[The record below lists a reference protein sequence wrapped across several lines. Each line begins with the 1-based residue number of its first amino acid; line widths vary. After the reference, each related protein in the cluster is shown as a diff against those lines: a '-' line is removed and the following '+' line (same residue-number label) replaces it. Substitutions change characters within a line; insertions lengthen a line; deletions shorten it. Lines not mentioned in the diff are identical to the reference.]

1 MDVQTPRVFCSK
13 TIIQDQ
19 MFIDFVDVDN
29 FARQFLRQ
37 QNQ

>member
-1 MDVQTPRVFCSK
+1 MDVLTPTVFCSK

-19 MFIDFVDVDN
+19 MFIDFVYVEN
-29 FARQFLRQ
+29 FARQFLYQ